1 MVINAISLSHLQATI
16 HYAKDKE
23 KTYPPPPTPRFRS
36 LQVSRLCISFYF
48 FFIYYP
54 DDYEADVCF
63 SLSLRI
69 MLYQPWILAREI
81 RLDKLILPKNK
92 CCLAYFCFSVADRRC
107 PTPEIPSNGRVRGT
121 NTTFGSVIKYR
132 CSSSYKLQGPKKR
145 TCRGNG
151 KWDGETPIC
160 SQLNSIVMIPLFSVL
175 LSHKRFVPLT
185 VNSRLSDTLL

>member
-16 HYAKDKE
+16 HFAKDKE
-23 KTYPPPPTPRFRS
+23 KTYPPPPPL
-36 LQVSRLCISFYF
+36 LQVPVSRSYISFYF

-54 DDYEADVCF
+54 DDYEVNVCF
-63 SLSLRI
+63 SLSHRI
-69 MLYQPWILAREI
+69 KLYQPWVLAREI
-81 RLDKLILPKNK
+81 RLDKLILPKDK
-92 CCLAYFCFSVADRRC
+92 CCLAYFSFSVGDRRC
-107 PTPEIPSNGRVRGT
+107 PMPEIPSNGRVRGT

-145 TCRGNG
+145 TCKGNG

-160 SQLNSIVMIPLFSVL
+160 GQLNRIVMIPLFSVL

-185 VNSRLSDTLL
+185 VNSRFSDTLL

>member
-23 KTYPPPPTPRFRS
+23 KAYPPPPPRPALGPCFT
-36 LQVSRLCISFYF
+36 LVHKFYY

-132 CSSSYKLQGPKKR
+132 CSSSYKLQGPKTR